1 MYAPVLLGATSF
13 TCADV
18 LMRFPLRAGADVL
31 TVSTLRGV
39 LGLAMM
45 WLWLSLVQRP
55 PALAPAARWIALAV
69 GCLFTGNVF
78 LLFKAIEQVTVP
90 VAILTYFVYPL
101 LTGLAGAATGLDKLS
116 WRGLAAAMVAF
127 LGLALMIGAYPS
139 GLANVGILA
148 ALAAACCRVLMLLIT
163 RARLA

>member
-1 MYAPVLLGATSF
+1 MTEQSAPPQAGSRLAMYAPVLLGATSF
-13 TCADV
+13 ACADV

-39 LGLAMM
+39 LGLVMM

-78 LLFKAIEQVTVP
+78 LLYKAIEQVTVP
-90 VAILTYFVYPL
+90 VVIPT
-101 LTGLAGAATGLDKLS
+101 
-116 WRGLAAAMVAF
+116 
-127 LGLALMIGAYPS
+127 
-139 GLANVGILA
+139 
-148 ALAAACCRVLMLLIT
+148 
-163 RARLA
+163 